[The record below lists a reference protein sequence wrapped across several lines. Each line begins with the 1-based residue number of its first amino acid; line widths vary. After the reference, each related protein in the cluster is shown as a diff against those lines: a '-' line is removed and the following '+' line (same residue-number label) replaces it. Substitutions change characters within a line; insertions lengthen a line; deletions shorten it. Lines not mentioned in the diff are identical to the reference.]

1 MSKKSAYYD
10 DVASLQPLTSSW
22 HYLRNKS
29 SGQKKNTTGIDRKSV
44 YTYSLEVEKNIRLLS
59 RNMKISSPYEFSLLK
74 PFFIPKSDGNER
86 VICVPTVDDR
96 IVQRSILNFL
106 SDGDKCK
113 LNNNVSFGFIPG
125 KRHPVKEAVTKAK
138 NLRKKYQWVYKTD
151 IKSFF
156 DRIPREELKDTIDKK
171 VRYPSLRPVLHNAVD
186 CEIYISSANIKKR
199 VKHQGIKNGRGIR
212 QGMSLSP
219 FFSNLV
225 LIDFDRLLEKN
236 HLNAIRYA
244 DDLIFF
250 CSNEKDCINVHDFC
264 KSSLCEYGLD
274 IPDIGAKKTSIYN
287 PSETAEFLGMGIV
300 NQGTGYAVE
309 ITGKQIKKIKA
320 DFNQDSSIKELVKQ
334 NITISKLT
342 QRLRSR
348 ISGYLNAYEYADNI
362 KSFEIALN
370 SFKSTIV
377 KDIFIDQ
384 LGLNL
389 SALSSEELRFLE
401 LDMTN

>member
-1 MSKKSAYYD
+1 
-10 DVASLQPLTSSW
+10 
-22 HYLRNKS
+22 
-29 SGQKKNTTGIDRKSV
+29 
-44 YTYSLEVEKNIRLLS
+44 
-59 RNMKISSPYEFSLLK
+59 
-74 PFFIPKSDGNER
+74 
-86 VICVPTVDDR
+86 
-96 IVQRSILNFL
+96 
-106 SDGDKCK
+106 
-113 LNNNVSFGFIPG
+113 
-125 KRHPVKEAVTKAK
+125 
-138 NLRKKYQWVYKTD
+138 
-151 IKSFF
+151 
-156 DRIPREELKDTIDKK
+156 
-171 VRYPSLRPVLHNAVD
+171 
-186 CEIYISSANIKKR
+186 
-199 VKHQGIKNGRGIR
+199 
-212 QGMSLSP
+212 
-219 FFSNLV
+219 
-225 LIDFDRLLEKN
+225 
-236 HLNAIRYA
+236 
-244 DDLIFF
+244 
-250 CSNEKDCINVHDFC
+250 
-264 KSSLCEYGLD
+264 
-274 IPDIGAKKTSIYN
+274 
-287 PSETAEFLGMGIV
+287 MGIV

>member
-1 MSKKSAYYD
+1 MSKKSAYN
-10 DVASLQPLTSSW
+10 DVASLQPLKNSW

-29 SGQKKNTTGIDRKSV
+29 SGKKKHTTGIDNKSV
-44 YTYSLEVEKNIRLLS
+44 YTYSIEEEKNLRFLS
-59 RNMKISSPYEFSLLK
+59 RNMKISKPYEFSLLK
-74 PFFIPKSDGNER
+74 PFFIPKSDNNER

-113 LNNNVSFGFIPG
+113 LNNNISFGFIPG
-125 KRHPVKEAVTKAK
+125 KKHPVKEAITKGK
-138 NLRKKYQWVYKTD
+138 KLRKKYQWVYKTD
-151 IKSFF
+151 IQSFF
-156 DRIPREELKDTIDKK
+156 DRIPREELKETINEK
-171 VRYPSLRPVLHNAVD
+171 VKYPSLRPVLHNAVD
-186 CEIYISSANIKKR
+186 CEIHTSSENIKKR
-199 VKHQGIKNGRGIR
+199 IKHQGIEKGRGIR

-219 FFSNLV
+219 FFSNLI
-225 LIDFDRLLEKN
+225 LIDFDHLLEEN
-236 HLNAIRYA
+236 HLHAIRYA

-250 CSNEKDCINVHDFC
+250 CSNEEDCTNVHDFC
-264 KSSLCEYGLD
+264 KSSLCEYGLE
-274 IPDIGAKKTSIYN
+274 IPDIGTVKTRIYN
-287 PSETAEFLGMGIV
+287 PSETADFLGMGIV

-309 ITGKQIKKIKA
+309 ITGKQIEKIKA

-334 NITISKLT
+334 NITITKLT

-370 SFKSTIV
+370 SFKLAIV
-377 KDIFIDQ
+377 KDIFINQ

-389 SALSSEELRFLE
+389 SELSNEELRFLE